1 MADNG
6 AMRFASSAN
15 FRRVG
20 VSQGRGTPLKNL
32 YRSDHLGA
40 LDARDAEQI
49 RALGITRVLDFRGV
63 EERTAFAC
71 RLDGV
76 TVHSLP
82 IEPTIVQKL
91 QDLVAAGAPLTA
103 TEVGAHMQDT
113 YRGFVR
119 HSTPRFAEFFAH
131 LLASDQPTV
140 FHCTAG
146 KDRTGFAAALLL
158 KAVGV
163 GDAEVMH
170 DYLLTNERVELPA
183 VSRMGLPREAMEVL
197 WRVQPGFLQAAFA
210 EAQARHGSIEG
221 YLREGLGLREAERE
235 RLVRLYR
242 AA

>member
-1 MADNG
+1 
-6 AMRFASSAN
+6 MRFASSSN

-20 VSQGRGTPLKNL
+20 AGSVPGLPLRNL

-40 LDARDAEQI
+40 LNAADAAQI

-63 EERTAFAC
+63 DERTSAAC
-71 RLDGV
+71 RLPDV

-91 QDLVAAGAPLTA
+91 SALRAAGHQLTA
-103 TEVGAHMQDT
+103 GDMVAHMQDT

-119 HSTPRFAEFFAH
+119 ENTGRFAEFFAH

-163 GDAEVMH
+163 DDAQVMH
-170 DYLLTNERVELPA
+170 DYLLTNDRLQLPEA
-183 VSRMGLPREAMEVL
+183 SRMGLPREAMEVL
-197 WRVQPGFLQAAFA
+197 WRVQPAFLEAAFA
-210 EAQARHGSIEG
+210 QVDADFGSVEG
-221 YLREGLGLREAERE
+221 FFRDGLGLRDAER
-235 RLVRLYR
+235 
-242 AA
+242 